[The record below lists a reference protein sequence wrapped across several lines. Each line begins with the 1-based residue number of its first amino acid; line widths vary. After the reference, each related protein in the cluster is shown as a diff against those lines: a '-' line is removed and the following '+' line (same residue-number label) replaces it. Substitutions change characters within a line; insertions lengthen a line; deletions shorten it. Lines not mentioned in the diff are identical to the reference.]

1 MEAVVEGSALFGMA
15 AQSGGAEPGGADS
28 IPRRSLGWPHLRP
41 VGVGA
46 LRTDLILRYLRPHR
60 RTVLQGMLALVAVN
74 LLSVAIPLLV
84 RRVVDDLQD
93 GFQLQ
98 DVLRQALLI
107 GLLATLMAGIRLLSR
122 MLVFGV
128 GRQVEADLKQRI
140 FDHLLRQEPGWV
152 QTTGSGEVISRAT
165 SDVENVRRLL
175 GFAVLSL
182 TNTALAYA
190 LTLPAMLSIDPWLSL
205 AAVGL
210 YPLMLITV
218 RLFGGRMMRQQRRQ
232 QEALAGLSD
241 LIQEDLSGISAIKIY
256 GQEPTE
262 QAAFAG
268 RNGIYRDAALGL
280 ARTRSTLFPLLEGI
294 SSISLLLLLA
304 LGSGQ
309 LESGRLSIGDLVALI
324 LYVERLVFPTA
335 LLGFTLNTF
344 QTGQVSLER
353 VEQLL
358 RRRPLIET
366 PTSPQPAAQ
375 PAAGAV
381 EACGLTVRYPDA
393 AAPALVDVSFRIEPG
408 ELVAVVG
415 PVGCGKTT
423 LARALGR
430 MVNVG
435 NGQLW
440 LDGVDVTRLSLAE
453 LRRQVALVPQEGYLF
468 TASLADNLRYGEP
481 DASLE
486 RVEAAAEQAR
496 LAADIRGFPDGYQTL
511 VGERGITL
519 SGGQRQRTAL
529 GRALL
534 IEAPLLVLDDALA
547 SVDNTTAAEI
557 LRTIRSQGRRGRTVV
572 MISHQLSAAA
582 ACDRVLVL
590 EGGRL
595 VQQGPHRELLEQPG
609 AYRRL
614 WAREQASEELRATA

>member
-1 MEAVVEGSALFGMA
+1 MA
-15 AQSGGAEPGGADS
+15 AFRA
-28 IPRRSLGWPHLRP
+28 
-41 VGVGA
+41 
-46 LRTDLILRYLRPHR
+46 DLIRRYLRPHR
-60 RTVLQGMLALVAVN
+60 RTVLLGAAALVVVN

-84 RRVVDDLQD
+84 RRVIDDLQD
-93 GFQLQ
+93 GFSLA
-98 DVLRQALLI
+98 DVTGEAVLI
-107 GLLATLMAGIRLLSR
+107 VSLATVMGAVRLISR

-152 QTTGSGEVISRAT
+152 QSTGSGEVISRAT

-182 TNTALAYA
+182 TNTVLAYA
-190 LTLPAMLSIDPWLSL
+190 LTLPAMLAIDPWLSL

-210 YPLMLITV
+210 YPLMLATV

-232 QEALAGLSD
+232 QEALASLSD

-256 GQEPTE
+256 GQEATEE
-262 QAAFAG
+262 QAFAS
-268 RNGIYRDAALGL
+268 RNRVYRDAALGL

-324 LYVERLVFPTA
+324 LFVERLVFPTA

-353 VEQLL
+353 VEELL
-358 RRRPLIET
+358 QRQPVIQSPAVPAT
-366 PTSPQPAAQ
+366 PRGPAR
-375 PAAGAV
+375 GAL
-381 EACGLTVRYPDA
+381 EARGLTVRYA
-393 AAPALVDVSFRIEPG
+393 GTQRPALTDVSFRLAPG

-430 MVNVG
+430 MVEVEP
-435 NGQLW
+435 GQLW
-440 LDGVDVTRLSLAE
+440 LDGVDVTRLTLQD
-453 LRRQVALVPQEGYLF
+453 LRQRVALVPQEGFLF
-468 TASLADNLRYGEP
+468 TASLADNLRYGDPEAP
-481 DASLE
+481 LQ
-486 RVEAAAEQAR
+486 RVELAARQAR
-496 LAADIRGFPDGYQTL
+496 LEGDVRGFPDGFNTL

-534 IEAPLLVLDDALA
+534 MDAPLLVLDDALA
-547 SVDNTTAAEI
+547 SVDNSTAAGI
-557 LRTIRSQGRRGRTVV
+557 LRNVRETQGRTVL

-590 EGGRL
+590 DDGRV
-595 VQQGPHRELLEQPG
+595 VQQGTHQELLAQPG
-609 AYRRL
+609 TYRRL
-614 WAREQASEELRATA
+614 WDREQVDAELKAAH

>member
-1 MEAVVEGSALFGMA
+1 MA
-15 AQSGGAEPGGADS
+15 AIRFG
-28 IPRRSLGWPHLRP
+28 
-41 VGVGA
+41 
-46 LRTDLILRYLRPHR
+46 LIQRYLRPYR
-60 RTVLQGMLALVAVN
+60 RTVLLGVAALVVVN
-74 LLSVAIPLLV
+74 LLSVTIPLMV
-84 RRVVDDLQD
+84 RGVIDDLQD
-93 GFQLQ
+93 GFTYS
-98 DVLRQALLI
+98 DVLRQAGI
-107 GLLATLMAGIRLLSR
+107 IVLLATVMGGVRLLSR

-128 GRQVEADLKQRI
+128 GRQVEAQLKQKI
-140 FDHLLRQEPGWV
+140 FDHMLRQEPGWV
-152 QTTGSGEVISRAT
+152 QSTGSGEVISRAT

-190 LTLPAMLSIDPWLSL
+190 LTLPAMLAIDPLLSL

-210 YPLMLITV
+210 YPLMLVTV

-232 QEALAGLSD
+232 QEALGELSD

-256 GQEPTE
+256 GQERTE
-262 QAAFAG
+262 REAFER
-268 RNGIYRDAALGL
+268 RNKRYRDDALQL

-353 VEQLL
+353 VEELL
-358 RRRPLIET
+358 RRTPRIQSPATPRPVPERT
-366 PTSPQPAAQ
+366 GSQ
-375 PAAGAV
+375 AAGI
-381 EACGLTVRYPDA
+381 EARGLTLRYPDA
-393 AAPALVDVSFRIEPG
+393 ERNTLEDVSFRLSPG

-430 MVNVG
+430 MVEVPQ
-435 NGQLW
+435 GQLY
-440 LDGVDVTRLSLAE
+440 LDGTDITALE
-453 LRRQVALVPQEGYLF
+453 LEQLRQQVALVPQEGYLF
-468 TASLADNLRYGEP
+468 TATLADNLRYGDP
-481 DASLE
+481 DADQS
-486 RVEAAAEQAR
+486 RVEQAAEQAR
-496 LAADIRGFPDGYQTL
+496 LAADVRGFPDRYDTL

-534 IEAPLLVLDDALA
+534 VQAPLLVLDDALA
-547 SVDNTTAAEI
+547 SVDNNTAAEI
-557 LRTIRSQGRRGRTVV
+557 LSSIRGQQDRTVL

-582 ACDRVLVL
+582 ACDRILVL
-590 EGGRL
+590 DEGRL
-595 VQQGPHRELLEQPG
+595 VQEGHHNALLEQPG
-609 AYRRL
+609 TYRRL
-614 WAREQASEELRATA
+614 WEREQAEEQLSRVA

>member
-1 MEAVVEGSALFGMA
+1 MA
-15 AQSGGAEPGGADS
+15 A
-28 IPRRSLGWPHLRP
+28 LRF
-41 VGVGA
+41 G
-46 LRTDLILRYLRPHR
+46 LIRRYLRPYR
-60 RTVLQGMLALVAVN
+60 RQVGYGVAALVVVN
-74 LLSVAIPLLV
+74 LLSVSIPLLV
-84 RRVVDDLQD
+84 RGVINDLNG
-93 GFQLQ
+93 GFAEV
-98 DVLRQALLI
+98 DVLRKAALI
-107 GLLATLMAGIRLLSR
+107 VALATAMAAMRLLSR
-122 MLVFGV
+122 TLVFGV
-128 GRQVEADLKQRI
+128 GRLVEANLKQQI
-140 FDHLLRQEPGWV
+140 FDHMLRQEPGWI
-152 QTTGSGEVISRAT
+152 QSTGSGEVISRAT
-165 SDVENVRRLL
+165 SDVENVRRLM

-190 LTLPAMLSIDPWLSL
+190 LTLPAMLGINAWLTV
-205 AAVGL
+205 AALGL
-210 YPLMLITV
+210 YPLMLMTV
-218 RLFGGRMMRQQRRQ
+218 RLFGGRMMGQQRRQ
-232 QEALAGLSD
+232 QESLAQLSD

-256 GQEPTE
+256 GQESTE
-262 QAAFAG
+262 QTAFAG
-268 RNGIYRDAALGL
+268 RNRIYRDAALNL

-324 LYVERLVFPTA
+324 LFVERLVFPTA

-353 VEQLL
+353 VEELL
-358 RRRPLIET
+358 RRRPLIVSSASPT
-366 PTSPQPAAQ
+366 PPAN
-375 PAAGAV
+375 PARGAV
-381 EACGLTVRYPDA
+381 EARGLTVRYPNA
-393 AAPALVDVSFRIEPG
+393 PRPALVDVSFELHPG

-430 MVNVG
+430 MVEVDP
-435 NGQLW
+435 GQLW
-440 LDGVDVTRLSLAE
+440 LDGVDITALDLAE
-453 LRRQVALVPQEGYLF
+453 LRGQVGLVPQEGYLF

-481 DASLE
+481 DAPFE
-486 RVEAAAEQAR
+486 RVQAAARQAR
-496 LAADIRGFPDGYQTL
+496 LEGDIKGFPDGYQTL

-534 IEAPLLVLDDALA
+534 VRTPLLVLDDALA

-557 LRTIRSQGRRGRTVV
+557 LRTIRSEQANAQSNDQGLGRTVL

-590 EGGRL
+590 EEGRL
-595 VQQGPHRELLEQPG
+595 VQQGHHSKLVAERG
-609 AYRRL
+609 TYRRL
-614 WAREQASEELRATA
+614 WDREQATEQLRSAG